1 MRKKDQSTEFIK
13 MCLAD
18 ALIKLMEQGD
28 SFKEIN
34 VMDICNTAGLGRT
47 TYYRHFDNKSGK
59 ENLILY
65 KVYYGWAEYCKPRRA
80 ELEKSILRV
89 LVNYI
94 YSQKELFRLLH
105 KNGLTMTSIFDV
117 LYTAIGPDGLDGT
130 DDKGD
135 CYRRSFLACSIFGFI
150 YYWIRMDFED
160 SPEYVYSLIAQVFP
174 G

>member
-65 KVYYGWAEYCKPRRA
+65 KVYSGWAEYCETRRE
-80 ELEKSILRV
+80 ELARSTMRV
-89 LVNYI
+89 LINYI
-94 YSQKELFRLLH
+94 YSQKVLFRLLH
-105 KNGLTMTSIFDV
+105 KNGLTMTTIFNV
-117 LYTAIGPDGLDGT
+117 LYTAIGPTPEDGKDLAYG
-130 DDKGD
+130 K
-135 CYRRSFLACSIFGFI
+135 SFLACSIFGFI
-150 YYWIRMDFED
+150 YYWIQQDFED
-160 SPEYVYSLIAQVFP
+160 SPEYVYGLTSKIFP
-174 G
+174 H